1 MHRQKTLKALT
12 MRKKLF
18 KNKQKIPPSPLF
30 VELIKIMTF
39 LVSLLCVE
47 LTTDFASATLAL
59 HALVSCGLHGSH
71 PRHHARAGS
80 GSRGEFLSLLKQN
93 CQPEFLPLDY
103 KEGRSR
109 ALLFCKVPGY
119 VYEVTYYCSRKVKQ
133 LLNVTDRPIFPV
145 LHGFHMDQRS

>member
-18 KNKQKIPPSPLF
+18 KNKQKNTPKHPLF

-59 HALVSCGLHGSH
+59 RTLVSCGLHGSH
-71 PRHHARAGS
+71 PRRHQEQARA
-80 GSRGEFLSLLKQN
+80 
-93 CQPEFLPLDY
+93 
-103 KEGRSR
+103 
-109 ALLFCKVPGY
+109 A
-119 VYEVTYYCSRKVKQ
+119 EV
-133 LLNVTDRPIFPV
+133 NF
-145 LHGFHMDQRS
+145 